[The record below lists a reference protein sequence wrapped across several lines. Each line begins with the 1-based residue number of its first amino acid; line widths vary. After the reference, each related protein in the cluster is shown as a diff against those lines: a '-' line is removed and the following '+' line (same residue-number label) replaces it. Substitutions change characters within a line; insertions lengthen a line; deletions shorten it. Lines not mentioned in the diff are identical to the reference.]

1 MREFIILSAGL
12 QGTHH
17 WYITTDS
24 IVIAHDYQKIYLT
37 KSLKEN
43 HKNEGRVITN
53 SPQVAFQKYITNVTI
68 LLYFPNHVSYYYIS
82 RLVIRKPFIVED
94 EYI

>member
-1 MREFIILSAGL
+1 MITGYSLMVYCYRLYCNRTRLLFNILD
-12 QGTHH
+12 QNHE
-17 WYITTDS
+17 
-24 IVIAHDYQKIYLT
+24 
-37 KSLKEN
+37 EN

-94 EYI
+94 E